1 MALLKRAR
9 LNPYDLQGV
18 PGMPNAL
25 KIYRIQASPFWQV
38 RLFVDRRLK
47 RKTTGCTDR
56 RDAIALAKN
65 FYDSVRLAQRLDGGA
80 HPDTFYASAKHLVS
94 RQNAMVVRGER
105 DGRIN
110 TEDEKKLKKDILPF
124 FATKGVSSITA
135 ADIQDYLDKLTS
147 SRPGLSPSTLSK
159 HVVVIRKVLNEA
171 RKRGLLSSLPPF
183 PTISRKD
190 NPRSYFDESE
200 YKTLRDTTK
209 RLASENIK
217 VRYVPLTDELYDFII
232 FATNVFVRL
241 SDLKLL
247 QHKHVQVIKEE
258 GVKYLLITPPES
270 KTDQRESASMEVA
283 VVVYERVRRRHEK
296 ASSASDDDYVFFP
309 ELKNREYALA
319 TLRRQ
324 FEHVLKEAG
333 LKLDKQG
340 RVRTLYSLRHTALM
354 FRLLKG
360 DKIDIFKLAHNALTS
375 VDQLERFYLSH
386 TQSRMIIQELQSS
399 APKRS

>member
-1 MALLKRAR
+1 M
-9 LNPYDLQGV
+9 
-18 PGMPNAL
+18 
-25 KIYRIQASPFWQV
+25 
-38 RLFVDRRLK
+38 
-47 RKTTGCTDR
+47 
-56 RDAIALAKN
+56 
-65 FYDSVRLAQRLDGGA
+65 
-80 HPDTFYASAKHLVS
+80 
-94 RQNAMVVRGER
+94 
-105 DGRIN
+105 
-110 TEDEKKLKKDILPF
+110 
-124 FATKGVSSITA
+124 
-135 ADIQDYLDKLTS
+135 
-147 SRPGLSPSTLSK
+147 
-159 HVVVIRKVLNEA
+159 
-171 RKRGLLSSLPPF
+171 F

-200 YKTLRDTTK
+200 YKTLRDTAK
-209 RLASENIK
+209 RLASENVK

-247 QHKHVQVIKEE
+247 QHKHVQVIKEK

-270 KTDQRESASMEVA
+270 KTAQRESASMEVA

-296 ASSASDDDYVFFP
+296 ASLASDDDYVFFP

-386 TQSRMIIQELQSS
+386 TQSRMIIKELQSS